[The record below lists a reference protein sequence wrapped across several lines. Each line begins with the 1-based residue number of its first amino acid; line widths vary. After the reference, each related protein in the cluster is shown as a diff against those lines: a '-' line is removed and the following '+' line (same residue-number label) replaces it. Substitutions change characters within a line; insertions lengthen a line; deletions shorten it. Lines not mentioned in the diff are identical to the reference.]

1 MKYKG
6 RIITRT
12 TYQGL
17 SAYRVNGWFELAAN
31 LATVKR
37 WIDIEIATRL
47 ARRARS
53 AIRVPNALKTHGNG
67 PRRHAKA
74 LDKRPVAVNI

>member
-6 RIITRT
+6 ITVTRT

-17 SAYRVNGWFELAAN
+17 SAYRVNNWFELAAN

-37 WIDIEIATRL
+37 WIDIEIAARL

-53 AIRVPNALKTHGNG
+53 T
-67 PRRHAKA
+67 
-74 LDKRPVAVNI
+74 

>member
-6 RIITRT
+6 FTVTRT

-17 SAYRVNGWFELAAN
+17 SAYRVNGWLDLAVN

-37 WIDIEIATRL
+37 WIDIEIAAKL
-47 ARRARS
+47 AR
-53 AIRVPNALKTHGNG
+53 AL
-67 PRRHAKA
+67 P
-74 LDKRPVAVNI
+74 